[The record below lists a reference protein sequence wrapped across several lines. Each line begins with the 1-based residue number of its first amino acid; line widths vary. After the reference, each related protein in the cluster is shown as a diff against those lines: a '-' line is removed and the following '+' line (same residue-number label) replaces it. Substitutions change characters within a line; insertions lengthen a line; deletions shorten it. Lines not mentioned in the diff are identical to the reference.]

1 MGRPGRNPPPAR
13 RLSGHSRGAAPLPR
27 PRRPVA
33 VGLRTDRQ
41 LGSRGVRRESEESIL
56 DSQQTYYRARAD
68 EYDEWWERRGRY
80 AQDPEANDQWRQEIS
95 ELRELFDSLSL
106 DGDVIELAPG
116 TGYWTEL
123 LAERARSVTAI
134 DGAPEMIACNRARLG
149 RKAEVVTYLQQDIF
163 DWVPP
168 RRFDAMV
175 FCFWIS
181 HVPRRRLPKF
191 LATCRAALNT
201 GAHLFFV
208 DNLREQPGF
217 SVDEVRSDS
226 RSELTQRRL
235 NDGREFT
242 IVKNFYDP
250 EELRDAALSAEIQ
263 LEVGHT
269 STYFQYGIGQA
280 I

>member
-1 MGRPGRNPPPAR
+1 M
-13 RLSGHSRGAAPLPR
+13 
-27 PRRPVA
+27 
-33 VGLRTDRQ
+33 
-41 LGSRGVRRESEESIL
+41 RRESEQSIL
-56 DSQQTYYRARAD
+56 DSQQAYYRARAD

-80 AQDPEANDQWRQEIS
+80 AQDTEANNQWKQEIS

-106 DGDVIELAPG
+106 DGDVVELAPG

-123 LAERARSVTAI
+123 LAQRARSVTAI
-134 DGAPEMIACNRARLG
+134 EGAPEMIVLNRARLG
-149 RKAEVVTYLQQDIF
+149 PMADAVTFIQRDIF
-163 DWVPP
+163 DWVPQ

-181 HVPRRRLPKF
+181 HVPRRRLPRF

-201 GAHLFFV
+201 GAPLFFV
-208 DNLREQPGF
+208 DNLREQAGF

-226 RSELTQRRL
+226 GSELTQRHL

-242 IVKNFYDP
+242 IIKNFYDP
-250 EELRDAALSAEIQ
+250 KVLSDAASAAGIQ
-263 LEVGHT
+263 LEVGNT

>member
-1 MGRPGRNPPPAR
+1 MSDEW
-13 RLSGHSRGAAPLPR
+13 L
-27 PRRPVA
+27 
-33 VGLRTDRQ
+33 
-41 LGSRGVRRESEESIL
+41 L
-56 DSQQTYYRARAD
+56 DSQQAYYRARAD

-80 AQDPEANDQWRQEIS
+80 ALGREANELWHQEIG
-95 ELRELFDSLSL
+95 ELREIFDSLSL
-106 DGDVIELAPG
+106 DGDVVELAPG

-123 LAERARSVTAI
+123 LVQRARSVTAI
-134 DGAPEMIACNRARLG
+134 EGAPEMIACNRARLG
-149 RKAEVVTYLQQDIF
+149 LMADSVTFIQHDIF
-163 DWVPP
+163 DWVPS

-181 HVPRRRLPKF
+181 HVPRRRLSEF
-191 LATCRAALNT
+191 FATCRDALHT
-201 GAHLFFV
+201 GAPMFFV
-208 DNLREQPGF
+208 DNLSEQPGF

-242 IVKNFYDP
+242 IIKNFYDP
-250 EELRDAALSAEIQ
+250 EDLRDAARTAGIQ
-263 LEVGHT
+263 LEVGQT

>member
-1 MGRPGRNPPPAR
+1 
-13 RLSGHSRGAAPLPR
+13 
-27 PRRPVA
+27 V
-33 VGLRTDRQ
+33 Q
-41 LGSRGVRRESEESIL
+41 RESEESIL
-56 DSQQTYYRARAD
+56 DSQQAYYRARAD

-80 AQDPEANDQWRQEIS
+80 GLDPEANKQWKQEIS
-95 ELRELFDSLSL
+95 ELRVLFDSLSL
-106 DGDVIELAPG
+106 DGDVVELAPG

-123 LAERARSVTAI
+123 LAQRARSVTAI
-134 DGAPEMIACNRARLG
+134 EGAPEMIACNRARLG
-149 RKAEVVTYLQQDIF
+149 PMVDAVTFIQHDIF

-181 HVPRRRLPKF
+181 HVPRRRLARF
-191 LATCRAALNT
+191 LATCRTALNT
-201 GAHLFFV
+201 GAPLFFV
-208 DNLREQPGF
+208 DNLSEQPGF

-242 IVKNFYDP
+242 IIKNFYEP
-250 EELRDAALSAEIQ
+250 EELRDAARSAGIQ
-263 LEVGHT
+263 LEVGQT
-269 STYFQYGIGQA
+269 STYFQHGIGQA